1 MNATRLLLIMI
12 GILFSHAK
20 TRADLKQIRFQ
31 GSIWQKNFES
41 LNIIRPYLKAIE
53 EIEREEIKKLNKQQE
68 RRDKIYR
75 EQLVSHIGSAVFR
88 DFWTPRF

>member
-1 MNATRLLLIMI
+1 MNITRLFLIMI
-12 GILFSHAK
+12 GIFFSHAQA
-20 TRADLKQIRFQ
+20 RADKRNIRFQ

-53 EIEREEIKKLNKQQE
+53 EIEREEMNKLNEKQE

-75 EQLVSHIGSAVFR
+75 EQLVSQIGSAVFR